1 MTPWARSSEQKL
13 RNPAV
18 QKAMKEANDVI
29 KMVIIFHVM
38 PVKPD
43 DTDPS
48 AAEMEPLLGSTIVV
62 RVFSSGFLR
71 ARDMV

>member
-1 MTPWARSSEQKL
+1 MTSPFYDPWARSSEQKL

-43 DTDPS
+43 DIDPS
-48 AAEMEPLLGSTIVV
+48 DAWNPYLG
-62 RVFSSGFLR
+62 
-71 ARDMV
+71 A